1 MTTLFYY
8 DDKTKTVGV
17 LFTQPITSRTYA
29 LGKFLGALLAI
40 FAIVLLALV
49 IHICMPIIAG
59 QAPYLPG
66 EFMIAVLVYVV
77 PTLFYFST
85 FCYLLLILLKLP
97 LLTAILPLFYVIF
110 SSSWGSSVD
119 YLLRGRELSILLKGS
134 SDSIQSIFD
143 LSNLAPNRVLVIVLG
158 FVFLISSIFIYS
170 PKQTLRR

>member
-29 LGKFLGALLAI
+29 LGKFLGAFIAILL
-40 FAIVLLALV
+40 IVLLSLV
-49 IHICMPIIAG
+49 IHICIPIIAG

-66 EFMIAVLVYVV
+66 EFMLAVLVYVV
-77 PTLFYFST
+77 PTLFYFSA
-85 FCYLLLILLKLP
+85 FCFLVLILLKIP

-110 SSSWGSSVD
+110 SSAWGSVVD

-134 SDSIQSIFD
+134 SESIQSIFD
-143 LSNLAPNRVLVIVLG
+143 LSNLATNRILVIVLG